1 MCAAIMTASFA
12 GCSGGETTTTTA
24 GGATTAATTAAAKNF
39 DTSKEIGVISR
50 EDGSGTRGA
59 FIELFGIE
67 KKNDAGEKIDY
78 TTQNAVITDKRK
90 AIERT
95 LRAVKEGVV
104 ESETGTVIP
113 IAADTICIHGDNP
126 AAVAFAAEIHA
137 ALEAA
142 GVTVCAL

>member
-1 MCAAIMTASFA
+1 MKSLRKILGIMCAAVMTASFA
-12 GCSGGETTTTTA
+12 GCSGGETATTTTA

-78 TTQNAVITDKRK
+78 TTQNAVITDK
-90 AIERT
+90 T
-95 LRAVKEGVV
+95 SVMM
-104 ESETGTVIP
+104 TTVS
-113 IAADTICIHGDNP
+113 GDLYSIG
-126 AAVAFAAEIHA
+126 FRR
-137 ALEAA
+137 
-142 GVTVCAL
+142 